1 MPRLIRFIYA
11 HLRHFLG
18 RMAPASS
25 AQDRASALRDVGPG
39 APESSVHF
47 ITYIIVFALIF
58 AAVGGDGLFL
68 ARRRQSRLDISAASF
83 SLTDSSL
90 TYCSV
95 TGADCSVT
103 DIRWPIEGSSG
114 WSPSIQ
120 KDHAELVASE
130 QEQREAA
137 CSRGRGLIRRS
148 LTAHFDSRTHR
159 RKQCISVLIPPRR
172 STCSRG
178 RGLIRRSLTAHFD
191 SRTHRRKQC
200 ISVLIPPRRSIVE
213 LVLQPELSLNVS
225 ATEALPY
232 QQAFLY
238 SLPRSATRFD
248 QDDAVGLAAERA
260 FDDHLL
266 EKRCLLT
273 EAVSRESKCTAPAL
287 ACERCGAESVLDCL
301 CGSEALTSSPAAGG
315 CQCCSSF
322 AQPMLLF
329 HCRSAGLQRCDYCVK
344 LKASKDCAARRA
356 QHDTSMKRILQNF
369 SDAIHE
375 MLQKIPDCI
384 HEFSVQAEQRRQVII
399 RHGTG
404 AYAIHSLDELSR
416 LKQQA
421 ARNASKATGLS
432 NLSVHLVFNGK
443 PVYYEGAIF
452 DGSATNLS
460 CNTYSCTHGREWKRC
475 R

>member
-1 MPRLIRFIYA
+1 
-11 HLRHFLG
+11 
-18 RMAPASS
+18 MAPASS

-137 CSRGRGLIRRS
+137 
-148 LTAHFDSRTHR
+148 
-159 RKQCISVLIPPRR
+159 
-172 STCSRG
+172 CSRG

-329 HCRSAGLQRCDYCVK
+329 HCRSAGLQLCDFCVK
-344 LKASKDCAARRA
+344 LKASQDCAARRA

-369 SDAIHE
+369 SDAMHE
-375 MLQKIPDCI
+375 KLQKLPDREVSRLPLHRDRI
-384 HEFSVQAEQRRQVII
+384 HGRSQVII
-399 RHGTG
+399 LHGTG
-404 AYAIHSLDELSR
+404 AYAIHSLEELST

-421 ARNASKATGLS
+421 ASNASKATGLS

-443 PVYYEGAIF
+443 PVYDEEDIF
-452 DGSATNLS
+452 ESSGL
-460 CNTYSCTHGREWKRC
+460 
-475 R
+475 